1 MLNLDSDDEI
11 VIEEDD
17 KSECILCQYT
27 NHDYLDHMHSAL
39 NCTTSK
45 SNLYDILYNAFNKQM
60 DMLKQQNLSY
70 HTISREQLV
79 VHYENHFI
87 SMERAAMEDVRLC
100 KKMMK
105 SLERKIVTRKG
116 FDGTAL
122 TQWRSLS
129 NHKISL
135 LRTIKQTRRP
145 LKLEMNEPYDF
156 ST

>member
-11 VIEEDD
+11 VIEEDTD
-17 KSECILCQYT
+17 SDCILCKYT
-27 NHDYLDHMHSAL
+27 NHDYLDNIHRAL

-60 DMLKQQNLSY
+60 DMLKQQNMEY
-70 HTISREQLV
+70 HTLSREQLV

-87 SMERAAMEDVRLC
+87 CMERAAMEDIRLV

-105 SLERKIVTRKG
+105 SLERKIVTREG
-116 FDGTAL
+116 VDGTAL
-122 TQWRSLS
+122 TQWRALS

-135 LRTIKQTRRP
+135 LRTIKRTKRP
-145 LKLEMNEPYDF
+145 LKLYKPHDF
-156 ST
+156 SS